1 MCSRIKE
8 SIYKVFTNIEKVDTS
23 TPISVINNWKE
34 SEDVKECL
42 NNLDSLNPNDDE
54 SHSNIEIINLLV
66 WKRSNVTNRQMAF
79 TRAVCHCILSSEYE
93 GVKIDQTYILDK
105 MRGFLVCIICIIS
118 LFSVSFYYY
127 FL

>member
-66 WKRSNVTNRQMAF
+66 WKRSNVTNR
-79 TRAVCHCILSSEYE
+79 
-93 GVKIDQTYILDK
+93 
-105 MRGFLVCIICIIS
+105 
-118 LFSVSFYYY
+118 
-127 FL
+127 

>member
-23 TPISVINNWKE
+23 IPIAVINKWKK
-34 SEDVKECL
+34 SEDVKECS

-54 SHSNIEIINLLV
+54 SHSNIEINLLV

-79 TRAVCHCILSSEYE
+79 TGAVCHCILSSEHE
-93 GVKIDQTYILDK
+93 GVEIDQTYILDR
-105 MRGFLVCIICIIS
+105 MQGFLVCII
-118 LFSVSFYYY
+118 SFI
-127 FL
+127 